1 MKLGISSHVPM
12 WDVNRS
18 RSTSNVPLGD
28 GALQVEPLDR
38 HGPNGY
44 ERDPPHA
51 TDARTS
57 RHDIKNIRISALRFQ
72 APSSVCSASES
83 NHMKIINVAS
93 KTYFPKQGVARVG
106 FLLIFIRITIGI
118 QDVFS
123 HACRLEKR
131 KRVPRLPTG
140 VSASAAHWSE
150 CLGCPLV

>member
-1 MKLGISSHVPM
+1 MRS
-12 WDVNRS
+12 WS
-18 RSTSNVPLGD
+18 RSTSNLPRGD

-118 QDVFS
+118 QDVF
-123 HACRLEKR
+123 RR
-131 KRVPRLPTG
+131 KSPPPSRQSQDFPPSPPPPTQVPVHTKIPIHQYTQYI
-140 VSASAAHWSE
+140 
-150 CLGCPLV
+150 P